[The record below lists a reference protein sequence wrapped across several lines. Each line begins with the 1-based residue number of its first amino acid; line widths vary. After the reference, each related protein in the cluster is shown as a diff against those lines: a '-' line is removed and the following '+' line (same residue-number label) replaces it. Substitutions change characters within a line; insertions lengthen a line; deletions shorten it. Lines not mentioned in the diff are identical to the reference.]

1 MNYLLLLTIVS
12 SICTVLGFAISLFAS
27 NFIKSPIWKWF
38 VIGFILFIVTFVS
51 GWIANLNSE
60 NERIKNIHR
69 QATAIYEDYKP
80 LANDMEFIQESL
92 TFLEE
97 NNERY
102 PGSYKRAVEIY
113 TDMKNSTIQ
122 YPYEAAIQI
131 RGIIK
136 GIATS
141 NGEKPN

>member
-12 SICTVLGFAISLFAS
+12 SICTILGFAISLFAS

-60 NERIKNIHR
+60 NERLKNIHR
-69 QATAIYEDYKP
+69 QATAIYEDYEP
-80 LANDMEFIQESL
+80 LVNEMEFIQEAL

-97 NNERY
+97 NKNRY
-102 PGSYKRAVEIY
+102 PDSYGRAVEIY

-122 YPYEAAIQI
+122 YSYEPATQI
-131 RGIIK
+131 HGIIK
-136 GIATS
+136 GIATT